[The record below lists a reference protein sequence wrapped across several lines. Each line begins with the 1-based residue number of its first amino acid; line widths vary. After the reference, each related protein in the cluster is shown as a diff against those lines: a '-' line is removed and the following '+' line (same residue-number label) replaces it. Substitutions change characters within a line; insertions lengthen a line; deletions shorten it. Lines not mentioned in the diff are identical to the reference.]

1 MDSKST
7 WKITYDGFEPA
18 EESLREAMCTLG
30 NGYFGSRGAA
40 PEVTASNIH
49 YPGTYIAGVYN
60 RLKTYMSG
68 RTIVNEDMVNCPNWL
83 FLTFRIKEGNW
94 FIPSKVRFL
103 YYRQQLDIRRGLL
116 SRYVRAQDKKGQ
128 ITRIETKR
136 IVCMDNPHC
145 GAIQYIITPENYS
158 DWIIVRSLLDG
169 AVLNTGVERY
179 RQLNSKHLELLTLGS
194 FAHNG
199 VYLSVVTN
207 QSRIEIAEASKLR
220 FFAGEKEKI
229 PHFKLITKNKAAMGE
244 EFKFYA
250 RKGVS
255 YVIEKAVSIYTSK
268 DVGVSDST
276 MEAIDSLRK
285 VPRFVNLLSNHEK
298 KWEELWNVFDVSI
311 EGDVFSQKV
320 LRLHMFHLLQT
331 VSPNTVNI
339 DAGFPARGLHGES
352 YRGHIFWDE
361 TFAMPFYNL
370 HIPRVSRAI
379 LMYRFRRMGKAKE
392 YAKKNGYKGAM
403 FPWQSASSGEEE
415 TQIIHLNPLSGKWD
429 PDYSRLQRHVSFAI
443 AYNIWQYFKQTDDY
457 NFIAWYG
464 AEMFLSI
471 AQFAA
476 SLVYYSKKDKRY
488 HTQGIMGPDEFHEKM
503 PGHPKAGLRDNAYS
517 NVMITWVF
525 IKALELIKVLNRSDR
540 RRLINKLHLKK
551 KDFYLWEDISRK
563 MNVVINKEGIISQFA
578 GYFKLKELDWD
589 SYRAMYGDIHRM
601 DRILK
606 AEGLSPDDYKVTKQ
620 ADVLMIFYLLPLYE
634 IREIFNRLGYNFER
648 SILKKNYLYY
658 LKRTSHGSTLSNVV
672 HCLIALSLRRRKEA
686 LSFFKKVLESD
697 IYDIQ
702 GGTTPEGIHAGVMA
716 GSIDILIR
724 GFAGVSIV
732 DNSII
737 VRPNLPSYW
746 KSVCLNLLIK
756 NQRIKF
762 CITQKDISITL
773 KESFHSQIPLYFITD
788 NRSIKLKKARK
799 ITVKYK

>member
-18 EESLREAMCTLG
+18 EESLRESLCTLG
-30 NGYFGSRGAA
+30 NGYFGTRGAA

-68 RTIVNEDMVNCPNWL
+68 RIIVNEDMVNCPNWL

-94 FIPSKVRFL
+94 FIPSKVKFFS
-103 YYRQQLDIRRGLL
+103 YRQQLDMRRGVL
-116 SRYVRAQDKKGQ
+116 SRYMRTQNKRGQ
-128 ITRIETKR
+128 ITRIETNR
-136 IVCMDNPHC
+136 IVCMDNPHYS
-145 GAIQYIITPENYS
+145 AIQYIIMPENYN
-158 DWIIVRSLLDG
+158 DWITVRSLLDG

-194 FAHNG
+194 FARNG
-199 VYLSVVTN
+199 VYLSVATN

-220 FFAGEKEKI
+220 LFVGEKKKT
-229 PHFKLITKNKAAMGE
+229 PYFKLVTKNKAAMGQ

-250 RKGVS
+250 RQGIS
-255 YVIEKAVSIYTSK
+255 YTIEKTVSIYTSK
-268 DVGVSDST
+268 DVGVSDPI

-285 VPRFVNLLSNHEK
+285 IPRFISFLRSHEK
-298 KWEELWNVFDVSI
+298 KWKELWSVFDVSI
-311 EGDVFSQKV
+311 EGDKFSQKV
-320 LRLHMFHLLQT
+320 SRLHIFHLLQT

-379 LMYRFRRMGKAKE
+379 LVYHFRRIGKARE
-392 YAKKNGYKGAM
+392 YAKKNGYKGSM
-403 FPWQSASSGEEE
+403 FPWQSASTGEEE

-429 PDYSRLQRHVSFAI
+429 SDYSRLQRHVSFAI

-471 AQFAA
+471 AQFTA

-503 PGHPKAGLRDNAYS
+503 PGYSKAGLRDNAYS
-517 NVMITWVF
+517 NIMITWVF
-525 IKALELIKVLNRSDR
+525 IRDLELIKTLNRNDR
-540 RRLINKLHLKK
+540 RRLIKKLRLKK

-563 MNVVINKEGIISQFA
+563 MNIIISKEGIISQFA
-578 GYFKLKELDWD
+578 GYLKLKELNWD

-620 ADVLMIFYLLPLYE
+620 ADVLMMFYLFPLYE
-634 IREIFNRLGYNFER
+634 IREIFTRLGYNFER
-648 SILKKNYLYY
+648 NVLKKNYLYY
-658 LKRTSHGSTLSNVV
+658 LKRTSHGSTLSEVV

-686 LSFFKKVLESD
+686 LEFFKKVLESD

-702 GGTTPEGIHAGVMA
+702 GGTTPEGIHTGVMA

-724 GFAGVSIV
+724 GFAGVNIV

-737 VRPNLPSYW
+737 VRPHLPGYW
-746 KSVCLNLLIK
+746 KRLCFNLLIK

-762 CITQKDISITL
+762 CITHRDIFLTL
-773 KESFHSQIPLYFITD
+773 KEPSYSQVSLYFVTD
-788 NRSIKLKKARK
+788 NKRIKLRRGKKV
-799 ITVKYK
+799 TVKYK

>member
-1 MDSKST
+1 MDSKSV
-7 WKITYDGFEPA
+7 WKIAYDGFEPA
-18 EESLREAMCTLG
+18 EESLREAICTLG
-30 NGYFGSRGAA
+30 NGYFGTRGAA

-60 RLKTYMSG
+60 RLKTHISG
-68 RTIVNEDMVNCPNWL
+68 RTVVNEDMVNCPNWL
-83 FLTFRIKEGNW
+83 FLTFKIKDGDW
-94 FIPSKVRFL
+94 FIPAKMKFIS
-103 YYRQQLDIRRGLL
+103 YHQQLDMKKGILI
-116 SRYVRAQDKKGQ
+116 RYVRAQNKKGQ
-128 ITRIETKR
+128 ITRIETRR
-136 IVCMDNPHC
+136 IVCMNNPHC
-145 GAIQYIITPENYS
+145 GAVQYTITPENYS
-158 DWIIVRSLLDG
+158 DWITVRSLLDG

-179 RQLNSKHLELLTLGS
+179 RQLNSKHLELLMLGS

-199 VYLSVVTN
+199 VYLSVATN
-207 QSRIEIAEASKLR
+207 QSRIEIAEASRLR
-220 FFAGEKEKI
+220 LFVEEKEKT
-229 PHFKLITKNKAAMGE
+229 PHFKLVVKNKAAIGE
-244 EFKFYA
+244 EFKFYVQ
-250 RKGVS
+250 KGKS
-255 YVIEKAVSIYTSK
+255 YTIEKIVSIYTSK
-268 DVGVSDST
+268 DTGVSDPT

-285 VPRFVNLLSNHEK
+285 VPRFDRLLSAHEE
-298 KWEELWNVFDVSI
+298 KWKGLWDVFDVCI
-311 EGDVFSQKV
+311 EGDNFSHKV
-320 LRLHMFHLLQT
+320 LRLHIFHLLQT
-331 VSPNTVNI
+331 ASPNTVNV

-361 TFAMPFYNL
+361 VFAMPFYNL
-370 HIPRVSRAI
+370 HMPAVSRAI

-392 YAKKNGYKGAM
+392 YARKNGYKGAM

-457 NFIAWYG
+457 SFISLYG

-476 SLVYYSKKDKRY
+476 SLVYYSKKDRRY

-517 NVMITWVF
+517 NVMIAWLF
-525 IKALELIKVLNRSDR
+525 IKALELVRILNRSDR

-563 MNVVINKEGIISQFA
+563 MNVVMNKDGIISQFA
-578 GYFKLKELDWD
+578 GYFTLKELDWD

-606 AEGLSPDDYKVTKQ
+606 AEGLSPDDYKVAKQ
-620 ADVLMIFYLLPLYE
+620 ADVLMVFYLLPLHE
-634 IREIFNRLGYNFER
+634 IREIFSRLGYSLDKNT
-648 SILKKNYLYY
+648 LKDNYLYY

-672 HCLIALSLRRRKEA
+672 HCLIALYLRRRKEA
-686 LSFFKKVLESD
+686 LDFFKKVLESD

-724 GFAGVSIV
+724 GFAGVNIV
-732 DNSII
+732 DDSFI
-737 VRPNLPSYW
+737 VKPNLPAYW
-746 KSVCLNLLIK
+746 KNLCFNLLIK
-756 NQRIKF
+756 GQKVKF
-762 CITQKDISITL
+762 CIDQEHISVTL
-773 KESFHSQIPLYFITD
+773 KDSSASRRPLYFITD
-788 NRSIKLKKARK
+788 GKSIKLEEGRK
-799 ITVKYK
+799 VTVKYR